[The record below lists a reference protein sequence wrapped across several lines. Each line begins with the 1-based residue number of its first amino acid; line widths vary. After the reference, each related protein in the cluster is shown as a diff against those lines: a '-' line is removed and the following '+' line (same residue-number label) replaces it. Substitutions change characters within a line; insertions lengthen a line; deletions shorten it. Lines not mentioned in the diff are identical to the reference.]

1 MSEPFDADKL
11 IVSWVKELAPY
22 VPGEQPQTQG
32 WVKLNTNE
40 NPYPASPKIAES
52 IQEQIDLLR
61 LYPEPTSQALRSAI
75 AQQFDLSSDQVIIGN
90 GSDNILDMITRSFV
104 GLGQAGHTVPSYSLY
119 PVVVAL
125 SGGDLLNIPFEE
137 SMELPVD
144 AIAKT
149 PASVFFLTNPN
160 APTGVCFSLESIEAL
175 LKKIKGILVVD
186 EAYIDFGGQSAIP
199 LLQSYDNLIVVQT
212 FSKSYSLA
220 GLRVGYAL
228 ASPKIIL
235 VLDRVR
241 DAYNVDRIAQ
251 SIAQVALED
260 RSHFEAN
267 CEKIIQTRSQS
278 EAFLKSLDWFTYPSS
293 ANFLFTQ
300 PKDAQGAT
308 GPEVAVSLF
317 EYLKSKH
324 ILVRY
329 FGSHPLT
336 CSFLRVSIGTDNQM
350 KTFNEGIESWLKQ
363 EPQN

>member
-1 MSEPFDADKL
+1 MSEPFDVDKL

-40 NPYPASPKIAES
+40 NPYPASPKITES

-137 SMELPVD
+137 SIELPVD

-160 APTGVCFSLESIEAL
+160 APTGVCFSLESIEAV

-228 ASPKIIL
+228 ASPKIIQ

>member
-160 APTGVCFSLESIEAL
+160 APTGVCFSLESIEAV

-228 ASPKIIL
+228 ASPKIIQ

-308 GPEVAVSLF
+308 GPEVALSLF

>member
-160 APTGVCFSLESIEAL
+160 APTGVCFSLESIEAV
-175 LKKIKGILVVD
+175 LKKVKGILVVD

-228 ASPKIIL
+228 ASPKIIQ

>member
-11 IVSWVKELAPY
+11 IVSWVRELSPY
-22 VPGEQPQTQG
+22 VPGEQPQIQG

-40 NPYPASPKIAES
+40 NPYPASPKIAQT
-52 IQEQIDLLR
+52 IQEQMDLLR

-75 AQQFDLSSDQVIIGN
+75 AKQFDLSSDQVIIGN

-160 APTGVCFSLESIEAL
+160 APTGVCFSLESIEAV

-228 ASPKIIL
+228 ASPKIIQ

>member
-1 MSEPFDADKL
+1 
-11 IVSWVKELAPY
+11 
-22 VPGEQPQTQG
+22 
-32 WVKLNTNE
+32 
-40 NPYPASPKIAES
+40 
-52 IQEQIDLLR
+52 
-61 LYPEPTSQALRSAI
+61 
-75 AQQFDLSSDQVIIGN
+75 
-90 GSDNILDMITRSFV
+90 
-104 GLGQAGHTVPSYSLY
+104 
-119 PVVVAL
+119 
-125 SGGDLLNIPFEE
+125 
-137 SMELPVD
+137 MELPVD
-144 AIAKT
+144 AIVKT

-160 APTGVCFSLESIEAL
+160 APTGVCFSLESIEAV

-228 ASPKIIL
+228 ASPKIIQ

-251 SIAQVALED
+251 SIAKIALED
-260 RSHFEAN
+260 RSNFEAN

-300 PKDAQGAT
+300 PKDALGVS
-308 GPEVAVSLF
+308 GPEVAMSLF

>member
-119 PVVVAL
+119 PVVVGL

-160 APTGVCFSLESIEAL
+160 APTGVCFSLESIEAV

-228 ASPKIIL
+228 ASPKIIQ

>member
-1 MSEPFDADKL
+1 MSEPFDADRL
-11 IVSWVKELAPY
+11 IVSWVKELTPY
-22 VPGEQPQTQG
+22 IPGEQPQTKG

-40 NPYPASPKIAES
+40 NPYPASPKIAQL
-52 IQEQIDLLR
+52 IQEQIDFLR

-160 APTGVCFSLESIEAL
+160 APTGVYFSLESIEAV

-186 EAYIDFGGQSAIP
+186 EAYIDFGGQSATP
-199 LLQSYDNLIVVQT
+199 LLQSYENLIIVQT

-228 ASPKIIL
+228 ASPKIIE

-278 EAFLKSLDWFTYPSS
+278 EDFLKSLYWFTYPSS

-329 FGSHPLT
+329 LGSHPLT
-336 CSFLRVSIGTDNQM
+336 CSFLRVSIGTDNEM
-350 KTFNEGIESWLKQ
+350 KTFNEGIESWLNQ

>member
-52 IQEQIDLLR
+52 IQEQIDSLR

-119 PVVVAL
+119 PVVVGL

-160 APTGVCFSLESIEAL
+160 APTGVCFSLESIEAV

-228 ASPKIIL
+228 ASPKIIQ

>member
-40 NPYPASPKIAES
+40 NPYPASPKIAQS

-125 SGGDLLNIPFEE
+125 SGGDLLNIPFKE

-160 APTGVCFSLESIEAL
+160 APTGVCFSLESIEAV

-228 ASPKIIL
+228 ASPKIIQ

-251 SIAQVALED
+251 SIAKVALED

>member
-1 MSEPFDADKL
+1 MSEEFNADNL
-11 IVSWVKELAPY
+11 IVSWVKELSPY
-22 VPGEQPQTQG
+22 VPGEQPQSEG

-40 NPYPASPKIAES
+40 NPYSVTAKVTKV
-52 IQEQIDLLR
+52 IQEQVDSLR
-61 LYPEPTSQALRSAI
+61 LYPEPTSLELRKAI
-75 AQQFDLSSDQVIIGN
+75 AKQFNLSSEQVIIGN

-160 APTGVCFSLESIEAL
+160 APTGVCFSLESIEAV
-175 LKKIKGILVVD
+175 LKKIKGLLVVD
-186 EAYIDFGGQSAIP
+186 EAYIDFGGESASSLI
-199 LLQSYDNLIVVQT
+199 QTYDNLIVVQT

-228 ASPKIIL
+228 ASPQVIQ
-235 VLDRVR
+235 VLDRAR
-241 DAYNVDRIAQ
+241 DAYNVDRLAQ
-251 SIAQVALED
+251 AIAQVALED
-260 RSHFEAN
+260 RAHFNTN
-267 CEKIIQTRSQS
+267 CEKIIQTRSES
-278 EAFLKSLDWFTYPSS
+278 EAFFKSLNWFTYPSS

-300 PKDAQGAT
+300 PKNAQGET
-308 GPEVAVSLF
+308 GAEVAASLF
-317 EYLKSKH
+317 EYLKSNK

-336 CSFLRVSIGTDNQM
+336 CSFLRVSIGTDTQM
-350 KTFNEGIESWLKQ
+350 KSFNEGIESWLKQ
-363 EPQN
+363 EQQN

>member
-40 NPYPASPKIAES
+40 NPYPASPKIAQS

-160 APTGVCFSLESIEAL
+160 APTGVCFSLESIEAV

-228 ASPKIIL
+228 ASSKIIQ

>member
-1 MSEPFDADKL
+1 MSELFDADKL
-11 IVSWVKELAPY
+11 VVSWVKEIEPY
-22 VPGEQPQTQG
+22 IPGEQPQTQG

-40 NPYPASPKIAES
+40 NPYPASPKIAQL

-61 LYPEPTSQALRSAI
+61 LYPEPTSQALRSTI
-75 AQQFDLSSDQVIIGN
+75 AQQFNLLSDQVIIGN

-160 APTGVCFSLESIEAL
+160 APTGVCFSLESIESV

-199 LLQSYDNLIVVQT
+199 LLKSYDNLIVVQT

-228 ASPKIIL
+228 ASPKIIQ

-260 RSHFEAN
+260 RSHFETN
-267 CEKIIQTRSQS
+267 CAKIIQTRSES
-278 EAFLKSLDWFTYPSS
+278 EAFLKSLDWFTYPSL

-308 GPEVAVSLF
+308 GQEVAVSLF

-363 EPQN
+363 ESQN

>member
-90 GSDNILDMITRSFV
+90 GSDNILNMITRSFV

-160 APTGVCFSLESIEAL
+160 APTGVCFSLESIEAV

-228 ASPKIIL
+228 ASPKIIQ

-251 SIAQVALED
+251 FIAQVALED

>member
-11 IVSWVKELAPY
+11 IVSWVEELAPY

-40 NPYPASPKIAES
+40 NPYPASPKIAQS
-52 IQEQIDLLR
+52 ILEQIDLLR

-75 AQQFDLSSDQVIIGN
+75 AQQFDLSSNQVIIGN

-125 SGGDLLNIPFEE
+125 SGGDLLNISFEE

-160 APTGVCFSLESIEAL
+160 APTGVCFSLESIEAV

-228 ASPKIIL
+228 ASPKIIQ

-251 SIAQVALED
+251 SIAKVALED

-267 CEKIIQTRSQS
+267 CERIIQTRSQS

-317 EYLKSKH
+317 EYLKSKR

>member
-90 GSDNILDMITRSFV
+90 GSDNILDMITRSFI

-160 APTGVCFSLESIEAL
+160 APTGVCFSLESIEAV

-228 ASPKIIL
+228 ASPKIIQ

-300 PKDAQGAT
+300 PKDARGAT

-363 EPQN
+363 ETQN

>member
-160 APTGVCFSLESIEAL
+160 APTGVCFSLESIEAV

-228 ASPKIIL
+228 ASPKIIQ

>member
-1 MSEPFDADKL
+1 
-11 IVSWVKELAPY
+11 
-22 VPGEQPQTQG
+22 
-32 WVKLNTNE
+32 
-40 NPYPASPKIAES
+40 
-52 IQEQIDLLR
+52 
-61 LYPEPTSQALRSAI
+61 
-75 AQQFDLSSDQVIIGN
+75 
-90 GSDNILDMITRSFV
+90 
-104 GLGQAGHTVPSYSLY
+104 
-119 PVVVAL
+119 
-125 SGGDLLNIPFEE
+125 
-137 SMELPVD
+137 MELPVD

-160 APTGVCFSLESIEAL
+160 APTGVCFSLESIEAI

-199 LLQSYDNLIVVQT
+199 LLQTYDNLVVVQT

-228 ASPKIIL
+228 ASSKIIQ

-251 SIAQVALED
+251 SFAQVALED
-260 RSHFEAN
+260 RSHFKAN

-278 EAFLKSLDWFTYPSS
+278 EAFFKSLDWFTYPSS

-308 GPEVAVSLF
+308 GSEVAVSLF

-350 KTFNEGIESWLKQ
+350 KTLNEGIESWLKQ

>member
-1 MSEPFDADKL
+1 MSEEFNADNL
-11 IVSWVKELAPY
+11 IVSWVKELSPY
-22 VPGEQPQTQG
+22 VPGEQPQSQG

-40 NPYPASPKIAES
+40 NPYPASANIAKVL
-52 IQEQIDLLR
+52 QEQVEALR
-61 LYPEPTSQALRSAI
+61 LYPEPTSLELRKAI
-75 AQQFDLSSDQVIIGN
+75 AKQFDLSAEQVIIGN

-119 PVVVAL
+119 PVVVAM

-137 SMELPVD
+137 AMELPVE

-160 APTGVCFSLESIEAL
+160 APTGVCFSLESIKAV

-186 EAYIDFGGQSAIP
+186 EAYIDFGGQSASA
-199 LLQSYDNLIVVQT
+199 LLQSHNNLIVVQT

-220 GLRVGYAL
+220 GLRVGYAM
-228 ASPKIIL
+228 ASSKIIQ
-235 VLDRVR
+235 VLDSVR
-241 DAYNVDRIAQ
+241 DAYNVDRLAQ
-251 SIAQVALED
+251 AIAQVALED
-260 RSHFEAN
+260 RAHFQAN
-267 CEKIIQTRSQS
+267 CEKIIQTRNQSQ
-278 EAFLKSLDWFTYPSS
+278 AYFQSLDWFTYPSS

-300 PKDAQGAT
+300 PKNAQGES
-308 GPEVAVSLF
+308 GPEVAASLF
-317 EYLKSKH
+317 EYLKSKK

-363 EPQN
+363 EQQN

>member
-1 MSEPFDADKL
+1 
-11 IVSWVKELAPY
+11 
-22 VPGEQPQTQG
+22 
-32 WVKLNTNE
+32 
-40 NPYPASPKIAES
+40 
-52 IQEQIDLLR
+52 
-61 LYPEPTSQALRSAI
+61 
-75 AQQFDLSSDQVIIGN
+75 
-90 GSDNILDMITRSFV
+90 MITRSFV

-119 PVVVAL
+119 PVVVAM

-137 SMELPVD
+137 NMELPVD
-144 AIAKT
+144 TIANT

-160 APTGVCFSLESIEAL
+160 APTGVCFSLESIEAI

-186 EAYIDFGGQSAIP
+186 EAYIDFGGQSAAP
-199 LLQSYDNLIVVQT
+199 LLKTYENLIVVQT

-228 ASPKIIL
+228 ASSEIIQ

-251 SIAQVALED
+251 TIAQVALED
-260 RSHFEAN
+260 RSHFETN
-267 CEKIIQTRSQS
+267 SQKIIQTRSQS
-278 EAFLKSLDWFTYPSS
+278 EAFFQSLDWFTYPSA

-300 PKDAQGAT
+300 PKNAQGAT
-308 GPEVAVSLF
+308 GSEVAVSLF
-317 EYLKSKH
+317 EYLKSKK

-350 KTFNEGIESWLKQ
+350 KTFNQGIESWLKQ
-363 EPQN
+363 EQQN

>member
-1 MSEPFDADKL
+1 MSEQFNVDKL
-11 IVSWVKELAPY
+11 TVSWMKELSPY

-40 NPYPASPKIAES
+40 NPYPATPNIAQS
-52 IQEQIDLLR
+52 LQEQVDSLR
-61 LYPEPTSQALRSAI
+61 LYPEPTSLALRTAI
-75 AQQFDLSSDQVIIGN
+75 AQKFDLSAEQVIIGN

-119 PVVVAL
+119 PVVVAM

-137 SMELPVD
+137 NMELPVD
-144 AIAKT
+144 TIANT

-160 APTGVCFSLESIEAL
+160 APTGVCFSLDLIETL

-186 EAYIDFGGQSAIP
+186 EAYIDFGGQSAAP
-199 LLQSYDNLIVVQT
+199 LLKIYENLIVVQT

-228 ASPKIIL
+228 ASSEIIQ

-251 SIAQVALED
+251 TIAQVALED
-260 RSHFEAN
+260 RSHFETN
-267 CEKIIQTRSQS
+267 SQKIIQTRSQS
-278 EAFLKSLDWFTYPSS
+278 EAFFQSLDWFTYPSA

-300 PKDAQGAT
+300 PKNAQGAT
-308 GPEVAVSLF
+308 GSEVAVSLF
-317 EYLKSKH
+317 EYLKSKK

-350 KTFNEGIESWLKQ
+350 KTFNQGIESWLKQ
-363 EPQN
+363 EQQN

>member
-75 AQQFDLSSDQVIIGN
+75 AQQFDLSSDQLIIGN

-125 SGGDLLNIPFEE
+125 SGGDILNIPFEE
-137 SMELPVD
+137 SLELPVD

-160 APTGVCFSLESIEAL
+160 APTGVCFSLESIEAV

-228 ASPKIIL
+228 ASPKIIQ

-317 EYLKSKH
+317 EYLKSKY

>member
-1 MSEPFDADKL
+1 MTEQFNVDKL
-11 IVSWVKELAPY
+11 TVSWVNKLSPY

-40 NPYPASPKIAES
+40 NPYPATPNIAQS
-52 IQEQIDLLR
+52 IQEQVDLLR
-61 LYPEPTSQALRSAI
+61 LYPEPTSLALRSAI
-75 AQQFDLSSDQVIIGN
+75 AQKFDLSAEQVIIGN

-119 PVVVAL
+119 PVVVAM

-137 SMELPVD
+137 NMELPVD
-144 AIAKT
+144 TIANT

-160 APTGVCFSLESIEAL
+160 APTGVCFSLDSIEAL
-175 LKKIKGILVVD
+175 LKKIKGTLVVD
-186 EAYIDFGGQSAIP
+186 EAYIDFGGQSAAP
-199 LLQSYDNLIVVQT
+199 LLEIYENLIVVQT

-228 ASPKIIL
+228 ASSEIIQ

-251 SIAQVALED
+251 TIAQVALED
-260 RSHFEAN
+260 RKHFETN
-267 CEKIIQTRSQS
+267 SQKIIQTRSQS
-278 EAFLKSLDWFTYPSS
+278 EAFFQSLDWFTYPSV

-300 PKDAQGAT
+300 PKNAQGAT

-317 EYLKSKH
+317 EYLKSKK

-350 KTFNEGIESWLKQ
+350 KTFNQGIESWLKQ
-363 EPQN
+363 EQQN

>member
-40 NPYPASPKIAES
+40 NPYPASPKIAQS

-75 AQQFDLSSDQVIIGN
+75 AQHFDLSSDQVIIGN

-160 APTGVCFSLESIEAL
+160 APTGVCFSLESIEAV

-228 ASPKIIL
+228 ASPKIIQ

>member
-40 NPYPASPKIAES
+40 NPYPASPKIAQS

-160 APTGVCFSLESIEAL
+160 APTGVCFSLESIEAV

-228 ASPKIIL
+228 ASPKIIQ

-308 GPEVAVSLF
+308 GSEVAVSLF

>member
-40 NPYPASPKIAES
+40 NPYPASPKIAQS

-160 APTGVCFSLESIEAL
+160 APTGVCFSLESIEAV

-228 ASPKIIL
+228 ASPKIIQ

-293 ANFLFTQ
+293 ANFLFTH

>member
-1 MSEPFDADKL
+1 MSEPFEADKL

-75 AQQFDLSSDQVIIGN
+75 AKQFDLSSDQVIIGN
-90 GSDNILDMITRSFV
+90 GSDNILDMISRSFV
-104 GLGQAGHTVPSYSLY
+104 GLGQAGHTIPSYSLY

-160 APTGVCFSLESIEAL
+160 APTGVCFSLESIEAV

-228 ASPKIIL
+228 ASPKIIQ

>member
-1 MSEPFDADKL
+1 MSELFDADKL

-40 NPYPASPKIAES
+40 NPYPTSPKIAES

-160 APTGVCFSLESIEAL
+160 APTGVCFSLESIEAV

-228 ASPKIIL
+228 ASPKIIQ

-308 GPEVAVSLF
+308 GPEVALSLF

>member
-11 IVSWVKELAPY
+11 IVSWAKELAPY

-75 AQQFDLSSDQVIIGN
+75 AQQFDLSSDQLIIGN

-160 APTGVCFSLESIEAL
+160 APTGVCFSLESIEAV

-228 ASPKIIL
+228 ASPKIIQ

>member
-1 MSEPFDADKL
+1 M
-11 IVSWVKELAPY
+11 
-22 VPGEQPQTQG
+22 
-32 WVKLNTNE
+32 
-40 NPYPASPKIAES
+40 
-52 IQEQIDLLR
+52 R

-75 AQQFDLSSDQVIIGN
+75 AKQFDLSSDQVIIGN

-144 AIAKT
+144 AIVKT

-160 APTGVCFSLESIEAL
+160 APTGVCFSLESIEAV

-228 ASPKIIL
+228 ASPKIIQ

-278 EAFLKSLDWFTYPSS
+278 EAFLKSLNWFTYPSS

-300 PKDAQGAT
+300 PKNAQKAT

>member
-40 NPYPASPKIAES
+40 NPYPASPKIADS

-61 LYPEPTSQALRSAI
+61 LYPEPTSQALRLAI

-160 APTGVCFSLESIEAL
+160 APTGVCFSIESIEAV

-186 EAYIDFGGQSAIP
+186 EAYIDFGGQSAVP
-199 LLQSYDNLIVVQT
+199 LLQSCDNLIVVQT

-228 ASPKIIL
+228 ASPKIIQ

-251 SIAQVALED
+251 SIAQVALVD

>member
-40 NPYPASPKIAES
+40 NPYPASPKIAEL

-160 APTGVCFSLESIEAL
+160 APTGVCFSLESIEAV

-228 ASPKIIL
+228 ASPKIIQ

>member
-1 MSEPFDADKL
+1 MSEPFNADKL
-11 IVSWVKELAPY
+11 IVSWVKDLSPY
-22 VPGEQPQTQG
+22 VPGEQPQTEG

-40 NPYPASPKIAES
+40 NPYPASPNIAQS
-52 IQEQIDLLR
+52 LQEQVDLLR
-61 LYPEPTSQALRSAI
+61 LYPEPTSQALRTAI
-75 AQQFDLSSDQVIIGN
+75 AQQFDISAQQVIIGN

-125 SGGDLLNIPFEE
+125 SGGDLLNIPFED

-160 APTGVCFSLESIEAL
+160 APTGVCFSLESIEAI

-186 EAYIDFGGQSAIP
+186 EAYIDFGGQSAAP
-199 LLQSYDNLIVVQT
+199 LLKAYDNLIVVQT

-228 ASPKIIL
+228 ASPQIIE

-241 DAYNVDRIAQ
+241 DAYNVDRLAQ
-251 SIAQVALED
+251 FIAQVALED
-260 RSHFEAN
+260 RAHFEAN
-267 CEKIIQTRSQS
+267 CQKIIQTRSQS
-278 EAFLKSLDWFTYPSS
+278 EAFFQSLDWFTYPSS

-300 PKDAQGAT
+300 PKNAQGAT
-308 GPEVAVSLF
+308 GPEVADSLF

-350 KTFNEGIESWLKQ
+350 KIFNQGIESWLKQ
-363 EPQN
+363 EQQN

>member
-75 AQQFDLSSDQVIIGN
+75 AQQFDLLSDQVIIGN

-160 APTGVCFSLESIEAL
+160 APTGVCFSLESIEAV

-228 ASPKIIL
+228 ASPKIIQ

-251 SIAQVALED
+251 SIAQVAIED